1 MSIAFDM
8 LKYLELKGLG
18 VEGINLFLGFEPESP
33 DNCITIYDESASTI
47 PESACLSV
55 DSLGIQITVRNN
67 NYALAEQIS
76 RSIHK
81 RIVGFGGAALVPG
94 GEIVSYLTVETAPNS
109 LGKDIKGRNQ
119 WSAHYVVRAESS
131 DDDFRL

>member
-8 LKYLELKGLG
+8 LKYLELNGLG
-18 VEGINLFLGFEPESP
+18 VEGTNLFLGFEPESP
-33 DNCITIYDESASTI
+33 DNCITIYDEAASTI

-55 DSLGIQITVRNN
+55 DSLGIQITVRNS
-67 NYALAEQIS
+67 NYALAEQTS

-81 RIVGFGGAALVPG
+81 RIVGFGGKALVPG

-109 LGKDIKGRNQ
+109 IGKDIKGRNQ
-119 WSAHYVVRAESS
+119 WTAHYVVRAESS
-131 DDDFRL
+131 DDAFRL